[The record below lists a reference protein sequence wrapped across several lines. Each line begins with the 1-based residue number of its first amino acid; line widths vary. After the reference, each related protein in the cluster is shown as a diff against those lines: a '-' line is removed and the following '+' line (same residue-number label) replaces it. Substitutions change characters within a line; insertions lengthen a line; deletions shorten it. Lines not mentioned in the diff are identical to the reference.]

1 MRLPN
6 RSTPIGQMINSYLA
20 GQTQAEDHVIHLLFS
35 ANRWESAAEI
45 ERLIQVGT
53 TVVLDRYYYS
63 GIVYSAAKR
72 VDGMD
77 LEWCRQPEVG
87 LPRPDVCVFLDVDTE
102 VAKQRGGFGEERYE
116 KAEIQVRVRG
126 LFGELRAKGG
136 HEGDDIVVVD
146 AGMEVEE
153 LQKSIWRVVDGIVKK
168 VAAEEMTLRKSIVC
182 ECLRGLKTKRKAKRW
197 PHLMA
202 FINFAARNHA
212 SDCEADDLTDDVLVT
227 EEKMRMCRLHAP
239 NGTG

>member
-1 MRLPN
+1 MVQPRGALIAFEGLDRSGKSTQCQLLADHLRSQGHAVSNMRFPN
-6 RSTPIGQMINSYLA
+6 RTTSIGQMINSYLA

-45 ERLIQVGT
+45 ERLIAAGT

-72 VDGMD
+72 VDGMG

-116 KAEIQVRVRG
+116 KAEMQGRVRE
-126 LFGELRAKGG
+126 LFAELKVNGG

-146 AGMEVEE
+146 AGREVEE
-153 LQKSIWRVVDGIVKK
+153 VEKEIWRVIDGVVNQVAAGGNWLKK
-168 VAAEEMTLRKSIVC
+168 VDP
-182 ECLRGLKTKRKAKRW
+182 W
-197 PHLMA
+197 
-202 FINFAARNHA
+202 
-212 SDCEADDLTDDVLVT
+212 
-227 EEKMRMCRLHAP
+227 
-239 NGTG
+239 

>member
-1 MRLPN
+1 MVQPRGALIAFEGLDRSGKSTQCQLLVDHLRSQGHPVSNMRFPN

-45 ERLIQVGT
+45 ERLIEAGT

-63 GIVYSAAKR
+63 GIVYSAAKL
-72 VDGMD
+72 VDGMG

-116 KAEIQVRVRG
+116 KAEMQVRVRG

-146 AGMEVEE
+146 AGMEVKDVQE
-153 LQKSIWRVVDGIVKK
+153 SIWRIVDGVVKK
-168 VAAEEMTLRKSIVC
+168 VAVEEMTLRKVDP
-182 ECLRGLKTKRKAKRW
+182 W
-197 PHLMA
+197 
-202 FINFAARNHA
+202 
-212 SDCEADDLTDDVLVT
+212 
-227 EEKMRMCRLHAP
+227 
-239 NGTG
+239 